1 MDVVKDIV
9 EAIQLPQMTPV
20 RQIFDDTHIVDLE
33 AHLDRVLSAADLKSR
48 IKPGASVALG
58 VGSRGL
64 ADLPVLVRCTVA
76 ALKAA
81 GAEPFVVP
89 AMGSHGGAT
98 DEGQANMLKSLGVTE
113 ETVGCPVR
121 SSIETVEVGRI
132 DSGLAVLM
140 DKIALSA
147 DHIALINRVKPH
159 TSFSGPIES
168 GLTKMIAIGL
178 ANQKGADACHA
189 QGFGM
194 MAENI
199 VKMAEVKLAKAPFLF
214 GLATVENAYDR
225 IAIAEVV
232 MAEDILTREPE
243 LLKIA
248 KAKMPRILFDP
259 IDVLV
264 VDEMGKEYSGTGMD
278 PNITGRAPTPFIQTR
293 QEVGK
298 LAVLALSKKT
308 RGNCTGLG
316 LADFCTRR
324 LFEAIDYRSFYTNHL
339 TSTTMAGAKIPM
351 IMETA
356 RMAVQGALKTSN
368 APDPARQ
375 RVVRLANTL
384 AMEHILISE
393 ALLDE
398 ARAHPQIEIVGP
410 PQDWAFAEEAETT
423 PEPA

>member
-1 MDVVKDIV
+1 MDVVRELV
-9 EAIQLPQMTPV
+9 EGISLPQMTRV
-20 RQIFDDTHIVDLE
+20 RQIFDDTHIEDLE
-33 AHLDRVLSAADLKSR
+33 GHLKRVLKEAALETR
-48 IKPGASVALG
+48 IKPGESVALG

-64 ADLPVLVRCTVA
+64 AELPLLVKTTVA

-98 DEGQANMLKSLGVTE
+98 DEGQAAMLASLGVTE
-113 ETVGCPVR
+113 ESVGCPVR
-121 SSIETVEVGRI
+121 SSVEVVEVGRI
-132 DSGLAVLM
+132 ESGLAVLM

-147 DHIALINRVKPH
+147 DHIAIINRVKPH

-178 ANQKGADACHA
+178 ANHKGAEACHA

-194 MAENI
+194 MAKNI
-199 VKMAEVKLAKAPFLF
+199 VDMAAVKLAKAPFLF
-214 GLATVENAYDR
+214 GLATVENAYDH

-232 MAEDILTREPE
+232 MAADIPTREPE

-248 KAKMPRILFDP
+248 KEKMPRILFNP
-259 IDVLV
+259 LDVLV
-264 VDEMGKEYSGTGMD
+264 VDEMGKEFSGTGMD
-278 PNITGRAPTPFIQTR
+278 TNITGRAPTPFIKPT

-298 LAVLALSKKT
+298 LVVLALSKKT
-308 RGNCTGLG
+308 RGNSTGLG

-356 RMAVQGALKTSN
+356 RMAVQGALKTAN
-368 APDPARQ
+368 ALDPAAP
-375 RVVRLANTL
+375 RVVRLTNTL
-384 AMEHILISE
+384 SLEHILISG
-393 ALLDE
+393 ALLEE
-398 ARAHPQIEIVGP
+398 AKTHPQIEILGS
-410 PQDWAFAEEAETT
+410 PQDWTFADEEAAI
-423 PEPA
+423 EPA